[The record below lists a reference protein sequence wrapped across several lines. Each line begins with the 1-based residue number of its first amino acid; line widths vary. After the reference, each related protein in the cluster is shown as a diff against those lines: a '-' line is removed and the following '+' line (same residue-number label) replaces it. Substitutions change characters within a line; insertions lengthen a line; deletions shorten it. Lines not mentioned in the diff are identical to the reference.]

1 MKSLRSLNKYFISY
15 KWRFLLGILFTVI
28 SNYFAV
34 KMPKFV
40 QVSIDGLQK
49 TGVSTQLEDAL
60 WLSFKIGGLYLL
72 LSATKGFFLFL
83 MRQTII
89 VMSRWIEF
97 DLKQA
102 IYTHYQTLDADF
114 YKRNRIG
121 DLMNRISEDVGQ
133 VRMYLG
139 PGVMYSINL
148 TVLTVLSLYQMAQIS
163 TTLTLF
169 ALIPLPLMSYIIYKV
184 SNKINLASKHV
195 QEEQSKI
202 STLAQETFSGIRL
215 IKAYNQFGPMSDRME
230 NAANT
235 YKQKSMRLMLINA
248 LFMPSIML
256 LIGLSTLIVIY
267 VGGMLTATHQI
278 SLGGIVAFIFYVNN
292 LTWPFVSI
300 GWVTSII
307 QRAEASQQ
315 RINEFL
321 DTKPTIANPS
331 NESFELT
338 GDIVFKAVSFTY
350 ANTGIRALHNLSF
363 TIKPGQ
369 HLGILG
375 KTGSG
380 KSSVL
385 QLLGRQFDPNS
396 GTIHINGLALDS
408 INLQDYRSQMA
419 VVPQEVFLFSDTIRN
434 NVAFGA
440 HDAVSDE
447 AIIDVLKKAHVWH
460 NIEEFPEKLDTPLGE
475 LGVNLSGGQKQ
486 RISIA
491 RALIRN
497 PKLLVLDDCLS
508 AVDTETEE
516 IILNELRALAQKP
529 SIVFVSHRISTLRN
543 CEQIIVMNE
552 GEIIE
557 MGSPEDLM
565 KQKGVYYETYLQQLN
580 EDQSTDA

>member
-1 MKSLRSLNKYFISY
+1 
-15 KWRFLLGILFTVI
+15 
-28 SNYFAV
+28 
-34 KMPKFV
+34 MPKFV

-169 ALIPLPLMSYIIYKV
+169 ALIPLPLMSFIIYKV

-331 NESFELT
+331 NESFVLT
-338 GDIVFKAVSFTY
+338 GDIVFNAVSFTY

-396 GTIHINGLALDS
+396 GTIHVNGQALDG

-440 HDAVSDE
+440 LDAVSDE

-557 MGSPEDLM
+557 MGSPEELM
-565 KQKGVYYETYLQQLN
+565 KQKGVYYETYHQQLN

>member
-169 ALIPLPLMSYIIYKV
+169 ALIPLPLMSFIIYKV

-331 NESFELT
+331 NESFVLT
-338 GDIVFKAVSFTY
+338 GDIVFNAVTFTF

-396 GTIHINGLALDS
+396 GTIHVNGQALDGL
-408 INLQDYRSQMA
+408 NLQDYRSQMA

-440 HDAVSDE
+440 LDAVSDE

-529 SIVFVSHRISTLRN
+529 SIVFVSHRISTLRY

-557 MGSPEDLM
+557 MGSPEELM
-565 KQKGVYYETYLQQLN
+565 KQKGVYYETYHQQLN

>member
-1 MKSLRSLNKYFISY
+1 
-15 KWRFLLGILFTVI
+15 VI

-49 TGVSTQLEDAL
+49 TGASTQLEDAL

-163 TTLTLF
+163 STLTLF

-235 YKQKSMRLMLINA
+235 YKQKSMRLILINA

-516 IILNELRALAQKP
+516 IILNELRALPQKP

>member
-1 MKSLRSLNKYFISY
+1 
-15 KWRFLLGILFTVI
+15 VI

-215 IKAYNQFGPMSDRME
+215 IKAYDQFGPMSDRME

-396 GTIHINGLALDS
+396 GTIHVNGQALDG

-440 HDAVSDE
+440 LDAVSDE

-552 GEIIE
+552 GGIIE
-557 MGSPEDLM
+557 MGSPEELM
-565 KQKGVYYETYLQQLN
+565 KQKGVYYETYHQQLN
-580 EDQSTDA
+580 EDQSTDV

>member
-1 MKSLRSLNKYFISY
+1 
-15 KWRFLLGILFTVI
+15 
-28 SNYFAV
+28 
-34 KMPKFV
+34 MPKFV

-169 ALIPLPLMSYIIYKV
+169 ALIPLPLMSFIIYKV

-331 NESFELT
+331 NESFVLT
-338 GDIVFKAVSFTY
+338 GDIVFNAVSFTY

-396 GTIHINGLALDS
+396 GTIHVNGQALDG

-440 HDAVSDE
+440 LDAVSDE

-516 IILNELRALAQKP
+516 IILNELRVLAQKP

-557 MGSPEDLM
+557 MGSPEELM
-565 KQKGVYYETYLQQLN
+565 KQKGVYYETYHQQLN

>member
-1 MKSLRSLNKYFISY
+1 MKSLRSLNKYFITY

-34 KMPKFV
+34 KMPKYV

-49 TGVSTQLEDAL
+49 TGASTQLNDAL

-102 IYTHYQTLDADF
+102 IYTHYQTLDTDF

-139 PGVMYSINL
+139 PGVMYTINL
-148 TVLTVLSLYQMAQIS
+148 LVLTIFSLYQMAQIS
-163 TTLTLF
+163 GKLTLF
-169 ALIPLPLMSYIIYKV
+169 ALIPLPFMSLIIYKV
-184 SNKINLASKHV
+184 SNKINKASKSV
-195 QEEQSKI
+195 QEEQSHI

-215 IKAYNQFGPMSDRME
+215 IKAYSQFGPSSDRME
-230 NAANT
+230 RAANS
-235 YKQKSMRLMLINA
+235 YREKSMKLVLINA
-248 LFMPSIML
+248 LFMPTIML
-256 LIGLSTLIVIY
+256 LIGLSTLLVIY
-267 VGGMLTATHQI
+267 VGGLLTETHQL

-321 DTKPTIANPS
+321 NTKPSIVNP
-331 NESFELT
+331 NEEAFDLR
-338 GDIVFKAVSFTY
+338 GDIEFKHVSFTY
-350 ANTGIRALHNLSF
+350 SNTGIKALNDVNF
-363 TIKPGQ
+363 VIKSGQ

-380 KSSVL
+380 KSSIL
-385 QLLGRQFDPNS
+385 HLIGRQFDPNE
-396 GTIHINGLALDS
+396 GVIHINQKALNT
-408 INLQDYRSQMA
+408 INLKDYRSQIA

-440 HDAVSDE
+440 HEHVTDE
-447 AIIDVLKKAHVWH
+447 AIINALTRSHVWH
-460 NIEEFPEKLDTPLGE
+460 NIEEFPDRMDTQLGE

-497 PKLLVLDDCLS
+497 PKLLLMDDCLS

-516 IILNELRALAQKP
+516 IILNELRLLPQAP
-529 SIVFVSHRISTLRN
+529 SIVMVSHRISTLRN
-543 CEQIIVMNE
+543 CEQIIVLEN
-552 GEIIE
+552 GEILE
-557 MGSPEDLM
+557 MGSPEELM
-565 KQKGVYYETYLQQLN
+565 KLKGAYYETYLQQLN
-580 EDQSTDA
+580 EDQA

>member
-1 MKSLRSLNKYFISY
+1 
-15 KWRFLLGILFTVI
+15 
-28 SNYFAV
+28 
-34 KMPKFV
+34 MPKFV

-169 ALIPLPLMSYIIYKV
+169 ALIPLPLMSFIIYKV

-331 NESFELT
+331 NESFVLT
-338 GDIVFKAVSFTY
+338 GDIVFNAVSFTY

-396 GTIHINGLALDS
+396 GTIHVNGQALDG

-440 HDAVSDE
+440 LDAVSDE

-516 IILNELRALAQKP
+516 IILNELLALAQKP

-557 MGSPEDLM
+557 MGSPEELM
-565 KQKGVYYETYLQQLN
+565 KQKGVYYETYHQQLN

>member
-1 MKSLRSLNKYFISY
+1 MKSLRSLNKYFITY

-49 TGVSTQLEDAL
+49 TGASTQLEDAL

-163 TTLTLF
+163 STLTLF

-235 YKQKSMRLMLINA
+235 YKQKSMRLILINA

-447 AIIDVLKKAHVWH
+447 AIIDVLKKSHVWH

-516 IILNELRALAQKP
+516 IILNELRALPQKP

>member
-1 MKSLRSLNKYFISY
+1 MKSLRSLNKYFITY
-15 KWRFLLGILFTVI
+15 KWRFLLGIIFTVT

-34 KMPKFV
+34 KMPKYV

-49 TGVSTQLEDAL
+49 TGVSTQLNDAL

-102 IYTHYQTLDADF
+102 IYTHYQTLDTDF

-121 DLMNRISEDVGQ
+121 DLMNRISEDVSQ

-139 PGVMYSINL
+139 PGVMYTINL
-148 TVLTVLSLYQMAQIS
+148 TVLTIFSLYQMAQIS
-163 TTLTLF
+163 GKLTLF
-169 ALIPLPLMSYIIYKV
+169 ALIPLPFMSFIIYKV
-184 SNKINLASKHV
+184 SNKINKASKSV
-195 QEEQSKI
+195 QEEQSHI

-215 IKAYNQFGPMSDRME
+215 IKAYSQFGPSSDRME
-230 NAANT
+230 RAANS
-235 YKQKSMRLMLINA
+235 YREKSMKLVLINA
-248 LFMPSIML
+248 LFMPTIML
-256 LIGLSTLIVIY
+256 LIGLSTLLVIY
-267 VGGMLTATHQI
+267 VGGVLTETHQL

-321 DTKPTIANPS
+321 NTKPNIVNPS
-331 NESFELT
+331 EDAFDLR
-338 GDIVFKAVSFTY
+338 GDIEFKHVSFTY
-350 ANTGIRALHNLSF
+350 SNTGIKALKDVNF
-363 TIKPGQ
+363 VIKSGQ

-380 KSSVL
+380 KSSIL
-385 QLLGRQFDPNS
+385 HLIGRQFDPNEGS
-396 GTIHINGLALDS
+396 IYINEKALND
-408 INLQDYRSQMA
+408 INLQDYRSQIA

-440 HDAVSDE
+440 HEHVTDE
-447 AIIDVLKKAHVWH
+447 AIINALTRSHVWH
-460 NIEEFPEKLDTPLGE
+460 NIEEFPERLDTQLGE

-497 PKLLVLDDCLS
+497 PKLIILDDCLS

-516 IILNELRALAQKP
+516 IILNELRSLPQAPTMVL
-529 SIVFVSHRISTLRN
+529 VSHRISTLRN
-543 CEQIIVMNE
+543 CEQILVLAD

-557 MGSPEDLM
+557 MGSPEELM
-565 KQKGVYYETYLQQLN
+565 KQKGVYYETHLQQLN
-580 EDQSTDA
+580 EDQS

>member
-1 MKSLRSLNKYFISY
+1 
-15 KWRFLLGILFTVI
+15 
-28 SNYFAV
+28 
-34 KMPKFV
+34 MPKFV

-215 IKAYNQFGPMSDRME
+215 IKAYDQFGPMSDRME

-396 GTIHINGLALDS
+396 GTIHINGLALDR

-557 MGSPEDLM
+557 MGSPENLM
-565 KQKGVYYETYLQQLN
+565 KLKGVYYETYLQQLN

>member
-1 MKSLRSLNKYFISY
+1 MKSLRSLNKYFITY

-34 KMPKFV
+34 KMPKYV

-49 TGVSTQLEDAL
+49 TGASTQLNDAL

-102 IYTHYQTLDADF
+102 IYTHYQTLDTDF

-139 PGVMYSINL
+139 PGVMYTINL
-148 TVLTVLSLYQMAQIS
+148 LVLTIFSLYQMAQIS
-163 TTLTLF
+163 GKLTLF
-169 ALIPLPLMSYIIYKV
+169 ALIPLPFMSLIIYKV
-184 SNKINLASKHV
+184 SNKINKASKSV
-195 QEEQSKI
+195 QEEQSHI

-215 IKAYNQFGPMSDRME
+215 IKAYSQFGPSSDRME
-230 NAANT
+230 RAANS
-235 YKQKSMRLMLINA
+235 YREKSMKLVLINA
-248 LFMPSIML
+248 LFMPTIML
-256 LIGLSTLIVIY
+256 LIGLSTLLVIY
-267 VGGMLTATHQI
+267 VGGLLTETHQL

-321 DTKPTIANPS
+321 NTKPSIVNP
-331 NESFELT
+331 NEDAFDLR
-338 GDIVFKAVSFTY
+338 GDIEFKHVSFTY
-350 ANTGIRALHNLSF
+350 SNTGIKALNDVNF
-363 TIKPGQ
+363 VIKSGQ

-380 KSSVL
+380 KSSIL
-385 QLLGRQFDPNS
+385 NLIGRQFDPNE
-396 GTIHINGLALDS
+396 GVIHINQKALNT
-408 INLQDYRSQMA
+408 INLKDYRSQIA

-440 HDAVSDE
+440 HEHVTDE
-447 AIIDVLKKAHVWH
+447 AIINALTRSHVWH
-460 NIEEFPEKLDTPLGE
+460 NIEEFPDRMDTQLGE

-497 PKLLVLDDCLS
+497 PRLLLMDDCLS

-516 IILNELRALAQKP
+516 IILNELRLLPQAP
-529 SIVFVSHRISTLRN
+529 SIVMVSHRISTLRN
-543 CEQIIVMNE
+543 CEQIIVLE
-552 GEIIE
+552 DGEILE
-557 MGSPEDLM
+557 MGSPEELM
-565 KQKGVYYETYLQQLN
+565 KLKGAYYETYLQQLN
-580 EDQSTDA
+580 EEQA

>member
-1 MKSLRSLNKYFISY
+1 
-15 KWRFLLGILFTVI
+15 
-28 SNYFAV
+28 
-34 KMPKFV
+34 MPKFV

-169 ALIPLPLMSYIIYKV
+169 ALIPLPLMSFIIYKV

-331 NESFELT
+331 NESFVLT
-338 GDIVFKAVSFTY
+338 GDIVLNAVSFTY

-396 GTIHINGLALDS
+396 GTIHVNGQALDG

-440 HDAVSDE
+440 LDAVSDE

-516 IILNELRALAQKP
+516 IILNELRVLAQKP

-557 MGSPEDLM
+557 MGSPEELM
-565 KQKGVYYETYLQQLN
+565 KQKGVYYETYHQQLN

>member
-1 MKSLRSLNKYFISY
+1 
-15 KWRFLLGILFTVI
+15 
-28 SNYFAV
+28 
-34 KMPKFV
+34 MPKFV

-169 ALIPLPLMSYIIYKV
+169 ALIPLPLMSFIIYKV

-331 NESFELT
+331 NESFVLT
-338 GDIVFKAVSFTY
+338 GDIVFNAVSFTY

-396 GTIHINGLALDS
+396 GTIHVNGQALDG
-408 INLQDYRSQMA
+408 INLHDYRSQMA

-440 HDAVSDE
+440 LDAVSDE

-557 MGSPEDLM
+557 MGSPEELM
-565 KQKGVYYETYLQQLN
+565 KQKGVYYETYHQQLN

>member
-1 MKSLRSLNKYFISY
+1 
-15 KWRFLLGILFTVI
+15 
-28 SNYFAV
+28 
-34 KMPKFV
+34 MPKFV

-215 IKAYNQFGPMSDRME
+215 IKAYDQFGPMSDRME

-396 GTIHINGLALDS
+396 GTIHINGLALNG

-557 MGSPEDLM
+557 MGSPENLM
-565 KQKGVYYETYLQQLN
+565 KLKGVYYETYLQQLN

>member
-1 MKSLRSLNKYFISY
+1 
-15 KWRFLLGILFTVI
+15 
-28 SNYFAV
+28 
-34 KMPKFV
+34 MPKYV

-49 TGVSTQLEDAL
+49 TGVSTQLNDAL

-102 IYTHYQTLDADF
+102 IYTHYQTLDTDF

-121 DLMNRISEDVGQ
+121 DLMNRISEDVSQ

-139 PGVMYSINL
+139 PGVMYTINL
-148 TVLTVLSLYQMAQIS
+148 TVLTIFSLYQMAQIS
-163 TTLTLF
+163 GKLTLF
-169 ALIPLPLMSYIIYKV
+169 ALIPLPFMSFIIYKV
-184 SNKINLASKHV
+184 SNKINKASKSV
-195 QEEQSKI
+195 QEEQSHI

-215 IKAYNQFGPMSDRME
+215 IKAYSQFGPSSDRME
-230 NAANT
+230 RAANS
-235 YKQKSMRLMLINA
+235 YREKSMKLVLINA
-248 LFMPSIML
+248 LFMPTIML
-256 LIGLSTLIVIY
+256 LIGLSTLLVIY
-267 VGGMLTATHQI
+267 VGGVLTETHQL

-321 DTKPTIANPS
+321 NTKPNIVNPS
-331 NESFELT
+331 EDAFDLR
-338 GDIVFKAVSFTY
+338 GDIEFKHVSFTY
-350 ANTGIRALHNLSF
+350 SNTGIKALKDVNF
-363 TIKPGQ
+363 VIKSGQ

-380 KSSVL
+380 KSSIL
-385 QLLGRQFDPNS
+385 HLIGRQFDPNEGS
-396 GTIHINGLALDS
+396 IYINEKALND
-408 INLQDYRSQMA
+408 INLQDYRSQIA

-440 HDAVSDE
+440 HEHVTDE
-447 AIIDVLKKAHVWH
+447 AIINALTRSHVWH
-460 NIEEFPEKLDTPLGE
+460 NIEEFPERLDTQLGE

-497 PKLLVLDDCLS
+497 PKLIILDDCLS

-516 IILNELRALAQKP
+516 IILNELRSLPQAPTMVL
-529 SIVFVSHRISTLRN
+529 VSHRISTLRN
-543 CEQIIVMNE
+543 CEQILVLAD

-557 MGSPEDLM
+557 MGSPEELM
-565 KQKGVYYETYLQQLN
+565 KQKGVYYETHLQQLN
-580 EDQSTDA
+580 EDQS

>member
-1 MKSLRSLNKYFISY
+1 
-15 KWRFLLGILFTVI
+15 VI

>member
-1 MKSLRSLNKYFISY
+1 
-15 KWRFLLGILFTVI
+15 
-28 SNYFAV
+28 
-34 KMPKFV
+34 MPKFV

-169 ALIPLPLMSYIIYKV
+169 ALIPLPLMSFIIYKV

-331 NESFELT
+331 NESFVLT
-338 GDIVFKAVSFTY
+338 GDIVFNAVSFTY

-396 GTIHINGLALDS
+396 GTIHVNDQALDG

-440 HDAVSDE
+440 LDAVSDE

-516 IILNELRALAQKP
+516 IILNELLALAQKP

-557 MGSPEDLM
+557 MGSPEELM
-565 KQKGVYYETYLQQLN
+565 KQKGVYYETYHQQLN

>member
-1 MKSLRSLNKYFISY
+1 
-15 KWRFLLGILFTVI
+15 
-28 SNYFAV
+28 
-34 KMPKFV
+34 
-40 QVSIDGLQK
+40 
-49 TGVSTQLEDAL
+49 
-60 WLSFKIGGLYLL
+60 
-72 LSATKGFFLFL
+72 

-184 SNKINLASKHV
+184 SNKINLSSKHV

-230 NAANT
+230 NAANE
-235 YKQKSMRLMLINA
+235 YKEKSMRLILINA

-321 DTKPTIANPS
+321 YTKPTISNPS
-331 NESFELT
+331 NEPFELE
-338 GDIVFKAVSFTY
+338 GDTVFNEVSFTY
-350 ANTGIRALHNLSF
+350 SNTGIRALNNLSF

-385 QLLGRQFDPNS
+385 QLLGRQFDPN
-396 GTIHINGLALDS
+396 
-408 INLQDYRSQMA
+408 
-419 VVPQEVFLFSDTIRN
+419 
-434 NVAFGA
+434 
-440 HDAVSDE
+440 
-447 AIIDVLKKAHVWH
+447 
-460 NIEEFPEKLDTPLGE
+460 
-475 LGVNLSGGQKQ
+475 
-486 RISIA
+486 
-491 RALIRN
+491 
-497 PKLLVLDDCLS
+497 
-508 AVDTETEE
+508 
-516 IILNELRALAQKP
+516 
-529 SIVFVSHRISTLRN
+529 
-543 CEQIIVMNE
+543 
-552 GEIIE
+552 
-557 MGSPEDLM
+557 
-565 KQKGVYYETYLQQLN
+565 
-580 EDQSTDA
+580 

>member
-1 MKSLRSLNKYFISY
+1 MKSLRSLNKYFITY

-34 KMPKFV
+34 KMPKYV

-49 TGVSTQLEDAL
+49 TGVSTQLNDAL

-72 LSATKGFFLFL
+72 LSAIKGFFLFL

-102 IYTHYQTLDADF
+102 IYTHYQTLDNDF

-139 PGVMYSINL
+139 PGVMYTINL
-148 TVLTVLSLYQMAQIS
+148 TVLTIFSLYQMAQIS
-163 TTLTLF
+163 GKLTLF
-169 ALIPLPLMSYIIYKV
+169 ALIPLPFMSFIIYKV
-184 SNKINLASKHV
+184 SNKINKASKSV
-195 QEEQSKI
+195 QEEQSLI

-215 IKAYNQFGPMSDRME
+215 IKAYSQFGPTSERME
-230 NAANT
+230 HAANS
-235 YKQKSMRLMLINA
+235 YRNKSMRLVLINA
-248 LFMPSIML
+248 LFMPTIML
-256 LIGLSTLIVIY
+256 LIGLSTLLVIY
-267 VGGMLTATHQI
+267 VGGLLTETHQM

-321 DTKPTIANPS
+321 DTKPSIANPS
-331 NESFELT
+331 EEAFDLR
-338 GDIVFKAVSFTY
+338 GDIEFNHVSFTY
-350 ANTGIRALHNLSF
+350 TNTGIQALKDVNFVLKS
-363 TIKPGQ
+363 GQ

-380 KSSVL
+380 KSSIL
-385 QLLGRQFDPNS
+385 HLIGRQFDPNE
-396 GTIHINGLALDS
+396 GVVHINHQALNT
-408 INLQDYRSQMA
+408 INLQDYRSQIA

-440 HDAVSDE
+440 HEHVTDE
-447 AIIDVLKKAHVWH
+447 AIINALTKAHVWH
-460 NIEEFPEKLDTPLGE
+460 NIQEFPDQLDTQLGE

-491 RALIRN
+491 RALIRK
-497 PKLLVLDDCLS
+497 PRLLLMDDCLS

-516 IILNELRALAQKP
+516 IILHELRSLPQAP
-529 SIVFVSHRISTLRN
+529 SIVMVSHRISTLRN
-543 CEQIIVMNE
+543 CEQIIVLE
-552 GEIIE
+552 HGEIIE
-557 MGSPEDLM
+557 MGSPELLM

-580 EDQSTDA
+580 EEQS

>member
-1 MKSLRSLNKYFISY
+1 MKSLRSLNKYFITY
-15 KWRFLLGILFTVI
+15 KWRFLLGIIFTVI

-34 KMPKFV
+34 KMPKYV

-49 TGVSTQLEDAL
+49 TGVSTQLNDAL

-102 IYTHYQTLDADF
+102 IYTHYQTLDTDF

-139 PGVMYSINL
+139 PGVMYTINL
-148 TVLTVLSLYQMAQIS
+148 LVLTIFSLYQMAQIS
-163 TTLTLF
+163 GKLTLF
-169 ALIPLPLMSYIIYKV
+169 ALIPLPFMSLIIYKV
-184 SNKINLASKHV
+184 SNKINKASKSV
-195 QEEQSKI
+195 QEEQSHI

-215 IKAYNQFGPMSDRME
+215 IKAYSQFGPSSDRME
-230 NAANT
+230 RAANS
-235 YKQKSMRLMLINA
+235 YREKSMKLVLINA
-248 LFMPSIML
+248 LFMPTIML
-256 LIGLSTLIVIY
+256 LIGLSTLLVIY
-267 VGGMLTATHQI
+267 VGGLLTETHQL

-321 DTKPTIANPS
+321 NTKPSIVNPS
-331 NESFELT
+331 EEAFDLH
-338 GDIVFKAVSFTY
+338 GDIEFKHVSFTY
-350 ANTGIRALHNLSF
+350 SNTGIKALKDVNF
-363 TIKPGQ
+363 VIKSGQ
-369 HLGILG
+369 HLGVLG

-380 KSSVL
+380 KSSIL
-385 QLLGRQFDPNS
+385 HLIGRQFDPNE
-396 GTIHINGLALDS
+396 GVIHINQQALNT
-408 INLQDYRSQMA
+408 INLQDFRSQIA

-440 HDAVSDE
+440 HEHVSDE
-447 AIIDVLKKAHVWH
+447 AIINALTRSHVWH
-460 NIEEFPEKLDTPLGE
+460 NIEEFPDRLDTQLGE

-497 PKLLVLDDCLS
+497 PRLLLMDDCLS

-516 IILNELRALAQKP
+516 IILNELRLLPQAP
-529 SIVFVSHRISTLRN
+529 SIVMVSHRISTLRN
-543 CEQIIVMNE
+543 CEQIIVLE
-552 GEIIE
+552 DGEIME
-557 MGSPEDLM
+557 MGSPEELM
-565 KQKGVYYETYLQQLN
+565 KLKGAYYETYLQQLN
-580 EDQSTDA
+580 EDQA

>member
-1 MKSLRSLNKYFISY
+1 M
-15 KWRFLLGILFTVI
+15 
-28 SNYFAV
+28 
-34 KMPKFV
+34 
-40 QVSIDGLQK
+40 
-49 TGVSTQLEDAL
+49 
-60 WLSFKIGGLYLL
+60 

-169 ALIPLPLMSYIIYKV
+169 ALIPLPLMSFIIYKV

-331 NESFELT
+331 NESFVLT
-338 GDIVFKAVSFTY
+338 GDIVFNAVSFTY

-396 GTIHINGLALDS
+396 GTIHVNGQALDG

-440 HDAVSDE
+440 LDAVSDE

-529 SIVFVSHRISTLRN
+529 SIVFVSHRISTLRY

-557 MGSPEDLM
+557 MGSPEELM
-565 KQKGVYYETYLQQLN
+565 KQKGVYYETYHQQLN

>member
-1 MKSLRSLNKYFISY
+1 MKSLRSLNKYFITY

-34 KMPKFV
+34 KMPKYV

-49 TGVSTQLEDAL
+49 TGVSTQLNDAL

-72 LSATKGFFLFL
+72 LSAIKGFFLFL

-102 IYTHYQTLDADF
+102 IYTHYQTLDTDF

-139 PGVMYSINL
+139 PGVMYTINL
-148 TVLTVLSLYQMAQIS
+148 TVLTIFSLYQMAQIS
-163 TTLTLF
+163 GKLTLF
-169 ALIPLPLMSYIIYKV
+169 ALIPLPFMSFIIYKV
-184 SNKINLASKHV
+184 SNKINKASKSV
-195 QEEQSKI
+195 QEEQSLI

-215 IKAYNQFGPMSDRME
+215 IKAYSQFGPTSERMQH
-230 NAANT
+230 AANS
-235 YKQKSMRLMLINA
+235 YRNKSMRLVLINA
-248 LFMPSIML
+248 LFMPTIML
-256 LIGLSTLIVIY
+256 LIGLSTLLVIY
-267 VGGMLTATHQI
+267 VGGLLTETHQM

-321 DTKPTIANPS
+321 DTKPSIANPS
-331 NESFELT
+331 EEAFDLR
-338 GDIVFKAVSFTY
+338 GDIEFNHVSFTY
-350 ANTGIRALHNLSF
+350 TNTGIQALKDVNFVLKS
-363 TIKPGQ
+363 GQ

-380 KSSVL
+380 KSSIL
-385 QLLGRQFDPNS
+385 HLIGRQFDPNE
-396 GTIHINGLALDS
+396 GVVRINHQALNT
-408 INLQDYRSQMA
+408 INLQDYRSQIA

-440 HDAVSDE
+440 HEHVTDE
-447 AIIDVLKKAHVWH
+447 AIINALTKAHVWH
-460 NIEEFPEKLDTPLGE
+460 NIQEFPDQLDTQLGE

-491 RALIRN
+491 RALIRK
-497 PKLLVLDDCLS
+497 PRLLLMDDCLS

-516 IILNELRALAQKP
+516 IILHELRSLPQAP
-529 SIVFVSHRISTLRN
+529 SIVMVSHRISTLRN
-543 CEQIIVMNE
+543 CEQIIVLEN

-557 MGSPEDLM
+557 MGSPELLM

-580 EDQSTDA
+580 EEQS

>member
-1 MKSLRSLNKYFISY
+1 
-15 KWRFLLGILFTVI
+15 
-28 SNYFAV
+28 
-34 KMPKFV
+34 MPKFV

-230 NAANT
+230 NAANA

-396 GTIHINGLALDS
+396 GTIHINGLSLDG

-557 MGSPEDLM
+557 MGSPENLM

>member
-1 MKSLRSLNKYFISY
+1 MKSLRSLNKYFITY
-15 KWRFLLGILFTVI
+15 KWRFLLGIIFTVI

-34 KMPKFV
+34 KMPKYV

-49 TGVSTQLEDAL
+49 TGVSTQLNDAL
-60 WLSFKIGGLYLL
+60 WLSLKIGGLYLL
-72 LSATKGFFLFL
+72 LSATKGFFLLL

-102 IYTHYQTLDADF
+102 IFTHYQTLDTDF

-139 PGVMYSINL
+139 PGVMYTINL
-148 TVLTVLSLYQMAQIS
+148 VVLTVFSLYQMTLIS
-163 TTLTLF
+163 GKLTLF
-169 ALIPLPLMSYIIYKV
+169 ALIPLPFMSFIIYKV
-184 SNKINLASKHV
+184 SNKINKASKSV
-195 QEEQSKI
+195 QEEQSHI

-215 IKAYNQFGPMSDRME
+215 IKAYSQFGPTSDRME
-230 NAANT
+230 RAANS
-235 YKQKSMRLMLINA
+235 YRQKSMKLVLINA
-248 LFMPSIML
+248 LFMPTIML
-256 LIGLSTLIVIY
+256 LIGLSTLLVIY
-267 VGGMLTATHQI
+267 VGGLLTETHQL

-321 DTKPTIANPS
+321 NTKPSITNPS
-331 NESFELT
+331 NEPFNLQ
-338 GDIVFKAVSFTY
+338 GDIKFSNVSFTY
-350 ANTGIRALHNLSF
+350 SNTGIRALHRMNF
-363 TIKPGQ
+363 TIKSGQ

-385 QLLGRQFDPNS
+385 QLIGRQFDPNEGS
-396 GTIHINGLALDS
+396 IYINEKALNT

-419 VVPQEVFLFSDTIRN
+419 VVPQEVFLFSDSIRN
-434 NVAFGA
+434 NVTFGA
-440 HDAVSDE
+440 REKATDE
-447 AIIDVLKKAHVWH
+447 AIIEVLKKAHVWH
-460 NIEEFPEKLDTPLGE
+460 NIQEFPDQLDTQLGE

-497 PKLLVLDDCLS
+497 PKLLILDDCLS

-516 IILNELRALAQKP
+516 IILNELRSLPQSP
-529 SIVFVSHRISTLRN
+529 SMVLVSHRISTLRN
-543 CEQIIVMNE
+543 CEQIIVLAD
-552 GEIIE
+552 GEIVE

-580 EDQSTDA
+580 EDQS

>member
-1 MKSLRSLNKYFISY
+1 MKSLRSLNKYFITY
-15 KWRFLLGILFTVI
+15 KWRFLLGIIFTVI

-34 KMPKFV
+34 KMPKYV

-49 TGVSTQLEDAL
+49 TGVSTQLNDAL

-102 IYTHYQTLDADF
+102 IYTHYQTLDTDF

-139 PGVMYSINL
+139 PGVMYTINL
-148 TVLTVLSLYQMAQIS
+148 LVLTIFSLYQMAQIS
-163 TTLTLF
+163 GKLTLF
-169 ALIPLPLMSYIIYKV
+169 ALIPLPFMSLIIYKV
-184 SNKINLASKHV
+184 SNKINKASKSV
-195 QEEQSKI
+195 QEEQSHI

-215 IKAYNQFGPMSDRME
+215 IKAYSQFGPSSDRME
-230 NAANT
+230 RAANS
-235 YKQKSMRLMLINA
+235 YREKSMKLVLINA
-248 LFMPSIML
+248 LFMPTIML
-256 LIGLSTLIVIY
+256 LIGLSTLLVIY
-267 VGGMLTATHQI
+267 VGGLLTETHQL

-321 DTKPTIANPS
+321 NTKPSIVNPS
-331 NESFELT
+331 EEAFDLR
-338 GDIVFKAVSFTY
+338 GDIEFKHVSFTY
-350 ANTGIRALHNLSF
+350 SNTGIKALKDVNF
-363 TIKPGQ
+363 VIKSGQ

-380 KSSVL
+380 KSSIL
-385 QLLGRQFDPNS
+385 QLIGRQFDPNE
-396 GTIHINGLALDS
+396 GFIHINQQALNT
-408 INLQDYRSQMA
+408 INLQDFRSQIA

-440 HDAVSDE
+440 HEHVTDA
-447 AIIDVLKKAHVWH
+447 AIINALTRSHVWH
-460 NIEEFPEKLDTPLGE
+460 NIEEFPDRLDTQLGE

-497 PKLLVLDDCLS
+497 PRLLLMDDCLS

-516 IILNELRALAQKP
+516 IILNELRLLPHAP
-529 SIVFVSHRISTLRN
+529 SIVMVSHRISTLRN
-543 CEQIIVMNE
+543 CEQIIVLE
-552 GEIIE
+552 DGEILE
-557 MGSPEDLM
+557 MGSPEELM
-565 KQKGVYYETYLQQLN
+565 KLKGAYYETYLQQLN
-580 EDQSTDA
+580 EDQA

>member
-1 MKSLRSLNKYFISY
+1 
-15 KWRFLLGILFTVI
+15 
-28 SNYFAV
+28 
-34 KMPKFV
+34 MPKFV